1 MALLRYFQVTA
12 SLPTAEN
19 TTLGDTVTQS
29 ANAAVLRE
37 VQAER
42 PRKRKAYTVF
52 TAEQR
57 ATIGKYASE
66 HGNAAAVKFKANI
79 EGGQLGESTVR
90 LFKKRYFEELKKAKH
105 SGATVP
111 EVKSIAS
118 RKRGRPLTLGDVD
131 TKAQAYIKALRKAGT
146 PVNVNIVLAAAEGVV
161 TAVDRTLLKKNGG
174 TIELKCPWAQSLMR
188 CMKFV
193 KRRGSTQVKAKLS
206 VADIAKLRKSYLL
219 QIKGMVDAH
228 NIPSQLVINWDQAG
242 IKLVPS
248 GLNDKHQVT
257 ATLAGTL
264 SGKILPL
271 QILYQGK
278 TERCHPSQTF
288 PDGFDIWHT
297 PNHWA
302 NEETTLRFI
311 ENVILPYDQAPDQA
325 ALAIFDVFKGHM

>member
-1 MALLRYFQVTA
+1 MAMLRYFQVTA
-12 SLPTAEN
+12 SLPTAED

-29 ANAAVLRE
+29 TNAAVLRE

-42 PRKRKAYTVF
+42 PRKRKAYTMF

-66 HGNAAAVKFKANI
+66 HGNAAAVKKFKANI

-90 LFKKRYFEELKKAKH
+90 LFKKRYFEELKKVKH

-131 TKAQAYIKALRKAGT
+131 TKVLAYIKALRLAGT

-174 TIELKCPWAQSLMR
+174 TIELKRPWAQSLMR
-188 CMKFV
+188 RMKFV

-242 IKLVPS
+242 VKLVPS
-248 GLNDKHQVT
+248 SNWTLEQEGAERVEIARLNDKRQVT

-264 SGKILPL
+264 SGKLLPL

-302 NEETTLRFI
+302 NEETTL
-311 ENVILPYDQAPDQA
+311 
-325 ALAIFDVFKGHM
+325 